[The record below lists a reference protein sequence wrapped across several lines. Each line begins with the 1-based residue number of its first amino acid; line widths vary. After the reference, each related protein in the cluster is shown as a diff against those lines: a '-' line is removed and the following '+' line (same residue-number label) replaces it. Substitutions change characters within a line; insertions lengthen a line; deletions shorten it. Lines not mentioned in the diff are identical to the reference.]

1 MTLNKRTLNK
11 RNRLVEVSRTLAKVA
26 LGEAFADVV
35 IKNGTLVNVYS
46 GELLEHMDVAVAA
59 GRIAYVGNA
68 DHTIGAQ
75 TVVIDATGKYMSP
88 GFLDGHMH
96 VESTMLSVT
105 EFAKAALAKGTT
117 GIFMDP
123 HEIANV
129 FGTEGVRLMHEEGQQ
144 LPLKVFTTFPSCV
157 PATTDLED
165 AGASLEVTD
174 IKEGLQWD
182 NVVGLGEVMNFPGVV
197 YGDPKMCGEIEETIK
212 SGKTVTGHFPSDD
225 DRMLQAYLA
234 SGVTSDHE
242 TVTREQGLHK
252 VRMGMHLMIREGSA
266 WHDVKEVIKVVTE
279 DKVNTSNISLVT
291 DDVNPQTL
299 VEKGHLNHVVR
310 RAIEEGVDPV
320 TAIQM
325 VTINVAR
332 YFKMEQDLGSIT
344 PGKCADI
351 LLLDDLQKVEP
362 STVITDGQVVFDNGK
377 LTVDFPDFVYPEHI
391 RNSMNVKR
399 ELTAEDFK
407 LVSRSNQ
414 DKTKV
419 NVIRIIENSARTEKM
434 TAALAVEQGIIQP
447 DAEQDIIRL
456 ACIERHRGTG
466 QISLGFTHGFQLK
479 AGAVASTVAH
489 DSHNLI
495 VMGINEQDM
504 AFAANELVKMGGGM
518 IVVENGKVLAQVP
531 MTIAGLMSDKSLL
544 EVVKEVAELEKAWKQ
559 VGCPLNAPFM
569 TFSLIA
575 LPVIPEI
582 RISNRGI
589 VDVTQFKLIEVE
601 IG

>member
-1 MTLNKRTLNK
+1 MTQYK
-11 RNRLVEVSRTLAKVA
+11 RNKFVEVSGKLAKVA
-26 LGEAFADVV
+26 MGNAFADIV

-46 GELLEHMDVAVAA
+46 GELIAHMDVAVAE
-59 GRIAYVGNA
+59 GRVAFVGHA
-68 DHTIGAQ
+68 DHTIGDQ
-75 TVVIDATGKYMSP
+75 TFVIDAAGKYIAP

-105 EFAKAALAKGTT
+105 EFAKAALPKGTT

-129 FGTEGVRLMHEEGQQ
+129 FGSEGVRLMHEEGQQ

-165 AGASLEVTD
+165 AGASLEVKD
-174 IKEGLQWD
+174 IEEGLQWD

-197 YGDPKMCGEIEETIK
+197 YGDPKMCGEIEATMN
-212 SGKTVTGHFPSDD
+212 SGKAVTGHFPSED
-225 DRMLQAYLA
+225 DRMLQAYIA

-291 DDVNPQTL
+291 DDVSPQTL

-332 YFKMEQDLGSIT
+332 YFNLDKDLGSIT

-362 STVITDGQVVFDNGK
+362 VTVITDGKVIFDHGK
-377 LTVDFPDFVYPEHI
+377 LVSEFPTYVYPAHI
-391 RNSMNVKR
+391 RSSMNVKR
-399 ELTAEDFK
+399 ELTAEDFQLK
-407 LVSRSNQ
+407 SRGKEGRTN
-414 DKTKV
+414 V
-419 NVIRIIENSARTEKM
+419 NVIQVIENSARTAKM
-434 TAALAVEQGIIQP
+434 TATLSVEQGVIQP
-447 DAEQDIIRL
+447 DIQQDVVRL

-466 QISLGFTHGFQLK
+466 EISLGFSSGFQLK

-495 VMGINEQDM
+495 VMGIDEQDM
-504 AFAANELVKMGGGM
+504 AFAANELVKLGGGT
-518 IVVENGKVLAQVP
+518 IVVENGRVLAQVP
-531 MTIAGLMSDKSLL
+531 LTIAGLMSDKSLL
-544 EVVKEVAELEKAWKQ
+544 EVVEEVAQLEGAWNQ
-559 VGCPLNAPFM
+559 IGCPLNAPFM

-582 RISNRGI
+582 RISNRGL
-589 VDVTQFKLIEVE
+589 VDVTQFKLIDVE
-601 IG
+601 LNEF

>member
-1 MTLNKRTLNK
+1 MTQYK
-11 RNRLVEVSRTLAKVA
+11 RNKLVEVSGKLAKVA
-26 LGEAFADVV
+26 MGNAFADVV
-35 IKNGTLVNVYS
+35 IKNGTLVNVHS
-46 GELLEHMDVAVAA
+46 GELIAHMDVAVAE
-59 GRIAYVGNA
+59 GRVAFVGNA
-68 DHTIGAQ
+68 DHTIGDQ
-75 TVVIDATGKYMSP
+75 TVVIDAAGKYLAP

-105 EFAKAALAKGTT
+105 EFAKAALPKGTT

-129 FGTEGVRLMHEEGQQ
+129 FGSEGVRLMHEEGQQ

-165 AGASLEVTD
+165 AGASLEVKD
-174 IKEGLQWD
+174 IEEGLQWD

-197 YGDPKMCGEIEETIK
+197 YGDPKMCGEIEATIN
-212 SGKTVTGHFPSDD
+212 SGKAVTGHFPSEDD
-225 DRMLQAYLA
+225 HMLQAYIA

-291 DDVNPQTL
+291 DDVSPQTL

-332 YFKMEQDLGSIT
+332 YFNLDNDLGSIT

-351 LLLDDLQKVEP
+351 LLLNDLQKVEP
-362 STVITDGQVVFDNGK
+362 VTVITDGKVIFDHGK
-377 LTVDFPDFVYPEHI
+377 IVAEFPTYVYPAHI
-391 RNSMNVKR
+391 RSSMNVKR
-399 ELTAEDFK
+399 ELTAGDFQ
-407 LVSRSNQ
+407 LASRGREG
-414 DKTKV
+414 KTSV
-419 NVIRIIENSARTEKM
+419 NVIQVIENSARTAKM
-434 TAALAVEQGIIQP
+434 TATLSVEQGIIQP
-447 DAEQDIIRL
+447 DIQQDVVRL

-466 QISLGFTHGFQLK
+466 EISLGFTNGFQLK
-479 AGAVASTVAH
+479 SGAVASTVAH

-495 VMGINEQDM
+495 VMGIDEQDM
-504 AFAANELVKMGGGM
+504 ALAANELIKLGGGT
-518 IVVENGKVLAQVP
+518 IVVENGQVLAQVP
-531 MTIAGLMSDKSLL
+531 LTIAGLMSDKSLL
-544 EVVKEVAELEKAWKQ
+544 EVVEEVAQLERAWKQ
-559 VGCPLNAPFM
+559 IGCPLNAPFM

-589 VDVTQFKLIEVE
+589 VDVTQFKLIDVE
-601 IG
+601 LV

>member
-1 MTLNKRTLNK
+1 MTLNKRSK
-11 RNRLVEVSRTLAKVA
+11 LVEVSRTLAKVA
-26 LGEAFADVV
+26 SGRAFADVV

-46 GELLEHMDVAVAA
+46 GELLEHTDVAVAA
-59 GRIAYVGNA
+59 GRIAFVGNA
-68 DHTIGAQ
+68 EHTIGDQ
-75 TVVIDATGKYMSP
+75 TVVIDAAGKYIAP

-105 EFAKAALAKGTT
+105 EFAKAALPKGTT

-129 FGTEGVRLMHEEGQQ
+129 FGSEGVRLMHEEGQQ

-165 AGASLEVTD
+165 AGASLEVSD
-174 IKEGLQWD
+174 IEEGLQWD

-197 YGDPKMCGEIEETIK
+197 YGDPKMCGEIEATINT
-212 SGKTVTGHFPSDD
+212 GKTVTGHFPSEDD
-225 DRMLQAYLA
+225 HMLQAYIA

-242 TVTREQGLHK
+242 TVTREQGLNK
-252 VRMGMHLMIREGSA
+252 VRMGLHLMIREGSA

-291 DDVNPQTL
+291 DDVSPQTL

-332 YFKMEQDLGSIT
+332 YFNLEKDLGSLT

-362 STVITDGQVVFDNGK
+362 TTVITDGQVIFDKGE
-377 LTVDFPDFVYPEHI
+377 LVAQFPTFVYPAHI

-399 ELTAEDFK
+399 ELTAEDFQ
-407 LVSRSNQ
+407 LASRGKEN
-414 DKTKV
+414 KTSV
-419 NVIRIIENSARTEKM
+419 NVIQVIENSARTAKM
-434 TAALAVEQGIIQP
+434 TATLSVEQGIIQP
-447 DAEQDIIRL
+447 DTEQDIVRL

-466 QISLGFTHGFQLK
+466 QISLGLTHGFQLK
-479 AGAVASTVAH
+479 SGAVASTVAH

-504 AFAANELVKMGGGM
+504 AFAANELIKLGGGT
-518 IVVENGKVLAQVP
+518 IVVENGSVLAQVP
-531 MTIAGLMSDKSLL
+531 LTIAGLMSDKSLL
-544 EVVKEVAELEKAWKQ
+544 EVVEEVTQLEGAWKQ
-559 VGCPLNAPFM
+559 IGCPLNAPFM

-589 VDVTQFKLIEVE
+589 VDVTQFKLIDVE
-601 IG
+601 IV

>member
-1 MTLNKRTLNK
+1 MTYTPNRNTLTN
-11 RNRLVEVSRTLAKVA
+11 VSRTLAKVA
-26 LGEAFADVV
+26 LGEAAADLV
-35 IKNGTLVNVYS
+35 IQNGTLVNVHS
-46 GELLEHMDVAVAA
+46 GELIAHMDIAIAA
-59 GRIAYVGNA
+59 GRIAYIGKA
-68 DHTIGAQ
+68 DHTIGAH
-75 TVVIDATGKYMSP
+75 TKRIDASGKYMVP
-88 GFLDGHMH
+88 GLLDGHMH

-105 EFAKAALAKGTT
+105 EFAKAAIVKGTT

-129 FGTEGVRLMHEEGQQ
+129 FGAEGVRLMHEEGQP

-157 PATTDLED
+157 PATNDLED
-165 AGASLEVTD
+165 GGATLEVAD
-174 IKEGLQWD
+174 IVAGLQWD

-197 YGDPKMCGEIEETIK
+197 YGDPKMCGEIEATLH

-266 WHDVKEVIKVVTE
+266 WHDVKEVIKIVTE
-279 DKVNTSNISLVT
+279 DGVNTSNISLVT

-299 VEKGHLNHVVR
+299 VEKGHLNHVAR
-310 RAIEEGVDPV
+310 RAMEEGVPAV

-332 YFKMEQDLGSIT
+332 YFKLEHDVGSIT

-351 LLLDDLQKVEP
+351 LLMDDLQKMEP
-362 STVITDGQVVFDNGK
+362 STVITDGQVIAEQGE
-377 LTVDFPDFVYPEHI
+377 LTVEFPVFTYPLHI

-407 LVSRSNQ
+407 LATAAAEREH
-414 DKTKV
+414 TKV
-419 NVIRIIENSARTEKM
+419 NVIRVVENSARTEKM
-434 TAALAVEQGIIQP
+434 TAELAIQEGVILP
-447 DAEQDIIRL
+447 DAEQDIVRL

-466 QISLGFTHGFQLK
+466 QISLAFAHGFGVK
-479 AGAVASTVAH
+479 SGAVASTVAH
-489 DSHNLI
+489 DSHNLL
-495 VMGINEQDM
+495 VMGIDEGDM
-504 AFAANELVKMGGGM
+504 AFAANELVKLGGGM
-518 IVVENGKVLAQVP
+518 IVVENGKVLAQVQ
-531 MTIAGLMSDKSLL
+531 MTIAGLMSEKALP
-544 EVVKEVAELEKAWKQ
+544 EVVKEVAEMDKAWQ
-559 VGCPLNAPFM
+559 HIGCTMNAPFM

-582 RISNRGI
+582 RISNRGL
-589 VDVTQFKLIEVE
+589 VDVTQFKLIDVE
-601 IG
+601 IV